1 MCKSDFLQK
10 CSLPYISFTDSSDVS
25 SKKIESI
32 DKKAEV
38 YISNEEYLKMQNLN
52 FNKND
57 IFNMGDY
64 SKSFEDTSNTL
75 ELIIENSEII
85 QKGEKI
91 IITPNGMLNSQKIN
105 KKNNIVLF
113 GYFSDKL
120 EKNKLDYILPN
131 KKNNENSKDNNEG
144 IFFYIYFKFECQK
157 YFIKDYENGNGT
169 FIKINSKI
177 SIKDNTLI
185 NIGDSYLIFTFNN
198 KDNKENNIFIKA
210 YSGIINYKPMNFKTL
225 KNKFFTIGRSEDGDV
240 ILQDKMLSRIHC
252 ILIYEEEEGWFIKDG
267 NEIGQPSTNGTW
279 VFAYDEFEIYDN
291 MLFKS
296 NCCLFSCHL
305 KDIKK

>member
-1 MCKSDFLQK
+1 MK
-10 CSLPYISFTDSSDVS
+10 
-25 SKKIESI
+25 
-32 DKKAEV
+32 
-38 YISNEEYLKMQNLN
+38 NLN

-64 SKSFEDTSNTL
+64 SKSFEDTSNSL

-131 KKNNENSKDNNEG
+131 KKNNENSKDKNEG
-144 IFFYIYFKFECQK
+144 IFFCIYFKFECQK

-210 YSGIINYKPMNFKTL
+210 YSGIINYQPMNFKTL
-225 KNKFFTIGRSEDGDV
+225 KNKIFTIGRSEDGDV

-296 NCCLFSCHL
+296 NCSLFSCHL